1 MLPHTQLLL
10 LCIPY
15 LLLPF
20 QSHAIITNS
29 LPSIPQSNS
38 NSNYPNVSVSQDSVR
53 QVSVFYNEA
62 DKTYST
68 KFGSF
73 APGAIALGRFDNASN
88 TSGWAKLDVKINH
101 NVNRQTHNPKLPSAG
116 TNTTEDSSDLSS
128 YYAAGLAEGILTCKF
143 VAAVALNNGDIAS
156 QNNKQLKN
164 YTLETIAFTRK
175 QAAAAAADD
184 DFWLVISQIL
194 AQFDGL
200 VEGYK
205 RSECSAN
212 QPLSAL
218 DMWFMQMDGD
228 LEDLSNKFVPLNKL
242 KQQQRPQHCSSL
254 IKWSA
259 DFSDLY
265 FGHATWDIFSNAAP
279 RIFKTYTLPV
289 KLNGITKLHTTT
301 FSSTGPWLSSVDD
314 FYVVS
319 GHADL
324 GITETSNTV
333 LNPALYE
340 KVQPKSLLCWLR
352 VIAANRLAV
361 NGADW
366 GRLFKINHS
375 GTYTNQWQ
383 IVDLNRFTPGDKILT
398 AGVLTVVEEIPGIVH
413 IGDQTKFLQNHGYW
427 PSFNVPY
434 YKDIR
439 EANGNFNGSWSSA
452 PRNKLF
458 QLLQSNVVSIE
469 TMQEIMRWNKYQTT
483 PKISGGN
490 PCAAIAW

>member
-73 APGAIALGRFDNASN
+73 ATGAIALGRFDNASN
-88 TSGWAKLDVKINH
+88 TSGWAKLDVKIL
-101 NVNRQTHNPKLPSAG
+101 T
-116 TNTTEDSSDLSS
+116 SSLSS
-128 YYAAGLAEGILTCKF
+128 NYAAGLAEGILTCKF

-324 GITETSNTV
+324 GI
-333 LNPALYE
+333 
-340 KVQPKSLLCWLR
+340 
-352 VIAANRLAV
+352 
-361 NGADW
+361 
-366 GRLFKINHS
+366 
-375 GTYTNQWQ
+375 
-383 IVDLNRFTPGDKILT
+383 
-398 AGVLTVVEEIPGIVH
+398 
-413 IGDQTKFLQNHGYW
+413 
-427 PSFNVPY
+427 
-434 YKDIR
+434 
-439 EANGNFNGSWSSA
+439 
-452 PRNKLF
+452 
-458 QLLQSNVVSIE
+458 
-469 TMQEIMRWNKYQTT
+469 
-483 PKISGGN
+483 
-490 PCAAIAW
+490 